1 MDPAVAITDIQEGQG
16 FPSKC
21 LTDRTEKPL
30 SLWKVSQKDKPSLFP
45 PDTREYFQHMQT
57 ICRNAL

>member
-1 MDPAVAITDIQEGQG
+1 MDPVVAITVIQEGQG

-21 LTDRTEKPL
+21 LTYRIEKPL
-30 SLWKVSQKDKPSLFP
+30 SLYKVSQKDKPVLLLP
-45 PDTREYFQHMQT
+45 CTRVYFQHMQT